1 MRGCTR
7 LCSAKLSLCSI
18 QEPRTE
24 VLVEFLSPTPSTDPP
39 ASLCPDCTH
48 ISSSSLKGEL
58 SVTLWVAEVNVIA
71 QLPRNIVWLLTVHR
85 PKNACIKLS
94 VVQARF
100 LQWTGQAVAQRN
112 CQTERKHSINIWRV
126 RGTSVVDRKE
136 PAAPSAYI
144 WKWWEWE
151 KTRKGKKNKLLSSEV
166 AVVYLSSTHPHH

>member
-24 VLVEFLSPTPSTDPP
+24 ALVEFLSLTPSTDPLLACAQTAC
-39 ASLCPDCTH
+39 ASAPPVW
-48 ISSSSLKGEL
+48 KENF

-71 QLPRNIVWLLTVHR
+71 QLPFDIVWLLTVQR
-85 PKNACIKLS
+85 PKNVCIKLP

-112 CQTERKHSINIWRV
+112 CQTERKHSINISRV

-151 KTRKGKKNKLLSSEV
+151 KTRKGRKK
-166 AVVYLSSTHPHH
+166 